1 MHGSRTFR
9 LALASASVLL
19 ASACA
24 TARPGDYHS
33 VRPPGKII
41 TEDLIASYNVA
52 NAWEVLQKT
61 GAYRTSRD
69 DGPMHPPNLRSKRG
83 RTSFLLTTSD
93 IPRLIIDG
101 ARVTDLRALRA
112 IPARSI
118 AWIQLLNGMDGTLF
132 EGTNSGAGV
141 IRIVT
146 KAGH

>member
-9 LALASASVLL
+9 LALVFASVLL
-19 ASACA
+19 TPACTA
-24 TARPGDYHS
+24 ARPGNYDS
-33 VRPPGKII
+33 VTLPGKII
-41 TEDLIASYNVA
+41 TEEMIASYNVA

-69 DGPMHPPNLRSKRG
+69 DGSSRTTNLRSKRG
-83 RTSFLLTTSD
+83 KTSVVFAYSD
-93 IPRLIIDG
+93 VPRLVIDG
-101 ARVTDLRALRA
+101 ARVPDLRLLRD

-141 IRIVT
+141 ILIVT